1 MLDLTPVMGQIGR
14 RILSLEMTRDTTSM
28 PRSILPAEAARL
40 MRDEG
45 AVLVD
50 VRESDEHALIR
61 IPGARNL
68 PLSRMEQVAL
78 AVTPGTTVLFHC
90 RTGARTEANAV
101 RLLARLPGCHVC
113 FIEGGIDAWH
123 AAGLPVVE
131 EKGRPIDLARQ
142 GQIAVGSLLVT
153 AEVLGIFVSPWFHL
167 VVLMVGAF
175 LVFGGVTGQ
184 VSVMQVLRQM
194 PWNRRFLAVLS
205 ARA

>member
-1 MLDLTPVMGQIGR
+1 
-14 RILSLEMTRDTTSM
+14 M
-28 PRSILPAEAARL
+28 PRSVVPAEAVRL

-50 VRESDEHALIR
+50 VRESDEHALRR

-68 PLSRMEQVAL
+68 PLSRLEQVAL

-90 RTGARTEANAV
+90 RTGARTEANGP
-101 RLLARLPGCHVC
+101 RLLARVPGCHACV
-113 FIEGGIDAWH
+113 IEGGLDAWH

-131 EKGRPIDLARQ
+131 EEGRPIDLARQ
-142 GQIAVGSLLVT
+142 GQIAVGSLLILG
-153 AEVLGIFVSPWFHL
+153 EVLGLLVSPWFHL
-167 VVLMVGAF
+167 IVVMVGAF

-184 VSVMQVLRQM
+184 VSVVQVLRQM
-194 PWNRRFLAVLS
+194 PWNRRFLSVLS